1 MWAWLKHLLSGK
13 DRKTLDLNKVWQT
26 IDIHRRNASEEAY
39 WHGVRAKQAGIDRNS
54 SYRAFPE
61 AQQRMLRLGWER
73 GWDESSMALRSIREA
88 AET

>member
-1 MWAWLKHLLSGK
+1 VGMVEAPALWEGPE
-13 DRKTLDLNKVWQT
+13 DLGSQQGMA
-26 IDIHRRNASEEAY
+26 DH
-39 WHGVRAKQAGIDRNS
+39 GIDRNS

-88 AET
+88 AEA